1 MPRFGTVLTAM
12 VTPFDTDGTFAPKQ
26 AAALATWLV
35 ENGSQG
41 LVVAGTTG
49 ESPTLSVEEHLALVE
64 AAVGAVE
71 VPVLAG
77 TGSNDTRHAIAMT
90 EMATERGADGVL
102 LVAPYYNKP
111 SQAGLLD
118 HFSQIAAATA
128 LPAMIYDIPG
138 RTGRKISTE
147 VLLELAEIPNVVALK
162 DAAGDVAETASL
174 IARAPEGFEVYSG
187 DDNLTLPLVAVGAVG
202 VVSVASHWAGSEIG
216 QMVRDAHEGDLQ
228 AAIDQ
233 NARLIPSYEF
243 ESSLTAPNPVP
254 TKAMMRH
261 LGFEVGACRPPM
273 GPEPADLSDRAG
285 EVIAGLRGAT

>member
-1 MPRFGTVLTAM
+1 M

-202 VVSVASHWAGSEIG
+202 VVSVASHWAGPEIG